1 MSQKETI
8 LGQSP
13 LKVARASSTDQQ
25 LDGAMQVD
33 GMFAEGNL
41 DCYSSD
47 LTKNVSCYGVMTVRY
62 PFCCAT
68 PFGVRRIYIELLL
81 KD

>member
-1 MSQKETI
+1 
-8 LGQSP
+8 
-13 LKVARASSTDQQ
+13 
-25 LDGAMQVD
+25 MQVD